1 MDSGYRSC
9 RVDKQSASTQL
20 VVYISIKLRNYPPH
34 AHTYMYTFITEQ
46 VALKGKEPA
55 IVKINRVQYLYVDYT
70 CFVFVAFPFSKQEG
84 GSTCK
89 LAC

>member
-1 MDSGYRSC
+1 M
-9 RVDKQSASTQL
+9 
-20 VVYISIKLRNYPPH
+20 VYISIKLRNYPPH

-70 CFVFVAFPFSKQEG
+70 FCVCSFSFLKAVREG
-84 GSTCK
+84 VCVNWLDK
-89 LAC
+89 LEQHHVDSIVLMFT